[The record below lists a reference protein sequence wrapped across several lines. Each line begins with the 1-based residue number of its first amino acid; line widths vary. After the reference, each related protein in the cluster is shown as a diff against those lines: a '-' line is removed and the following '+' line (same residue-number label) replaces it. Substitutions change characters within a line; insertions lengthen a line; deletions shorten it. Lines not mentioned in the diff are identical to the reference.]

1 MNNTQTILICTVG
14 GSHQPI
20 VSAIQELQPDYVMFV
35 CTGRDPATG
44 RPGSDTQI
52 TGKGNCIKARREDD
66 KPSLPAIPLQCGL
79 EPGQYTL
86 VITVSDDLDQ
96 IYLDCMQAIEKTLQD
111 FPEARIYADYTGGT
125 KSMSAGLVLAVL
137 ENPGIE
143 LQLVTGSRADL
154 VKVRDGS
161 QSSAL
166 ANIEQIRFQ
175 RMLAPYRQ
183 CWGRYAYSE
192 ALSGSREIPMPGPQQ
207 LRAQLTRFR
216 ELSRAY
222 SEWDNFNHQT
232 ALNILQ
238 HYAPVLPGAM
248 KPYIGMVMRLNDND
262 PKKRDAARLY
272 DLYLNALRRARQGRY
287 DDAVARLYRLVEWTA
302 QWLLLHQCGIDT
314 SDVSEVDIPADMQ
327 LTQNREGRWQAGLF
341 LAWQLVRV
349 KTAGAAS
356 EFIKTDGNQLQN
368 HIKTRNLS
376 ILAHGF
382 SPVDERNWQAIAEF
396 IAERFIPML
405 LQETACIGIK
415 TLPEQLPDVYLI

>member
-1 MNNTQTILICTVG
+1 
-14 GSHQPI
+14 
-20 VSAIQELQPDYVMFV
+20 
-35 CTGRDPATG
+35 
-44 RPGSDTQI
+44 
-52 TGKGNCIKARREDD
+52 
-66 KPSLPAIPLQCGL
+66 
-79 EPGQYTL
+79 
-86 VITVSDDLDQ
+86 
-96 IYLDCMQAIEKTLQD
+96 
-111 FPEARIYADYTGGT
+111 
-125 KSMSAGLVLAVL
+125 
-137 ENPGIE
+137 
-143 LQLVTGSRADL
+143 
-154 VKVRDGS
+154 
-161 QSSAL
+161 
-166 ANIEQIRFQ
+166 
-175 RMLAPYRQ
+175 
-183 CWGRYAYSE
+183 
-192 ALSGSREIPMPGPQQ
+192 
-207 LRAQLTRFR
+207 
-216 ELSRAY
+216 
-222 SEWDNFNHQT
+222 
-232 ALNILQ
+232 
-238 HYAPVLPGAM
+238 M

-341 LAWQLVRV
+341 LTWQLVRV